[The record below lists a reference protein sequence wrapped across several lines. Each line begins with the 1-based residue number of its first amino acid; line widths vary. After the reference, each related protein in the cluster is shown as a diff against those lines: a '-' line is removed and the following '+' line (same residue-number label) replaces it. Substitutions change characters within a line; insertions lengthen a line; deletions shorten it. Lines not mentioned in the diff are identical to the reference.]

1 MESQNKVFASI
12 LLGFILFSSS
22 LAFGDLQEDEDI
34 FFEKGERA
42 FRGENFEKAISFY
55 DRALA
60 LDPNHVNS
68 LFKKGGTLLILNK
81 SNEAITL
88 FDKVLEIDPNHVNAL
103 SFKAD
108 ELVKMGKTQDAN
120 PLYERILQIEADHVG
135 ALSFNADELVKMS
148 KTTDAVQLYE
158 RILKLDPR
166 GTDPMGVSY
175 ADKFLKI
182 APNNANALNYKGNSL
197 VLLERSSEGNTV
209 IYGNNLDEAI
219 SYFDK
224 ALEIEPDHLEALFN
238 KGRALI
244 QKVRAS
250 GDDTTDISKLD
261 EGLSYVDRVLE
272 INPNHVGALNFRADE
287 LVRFEKNEEATPI
300 IDKVLE
306 LEPENVE
313 ALFLKGRTF
322 LIDKNWNDATTYFD
336 KVLRI
341 TPGNKIAQTNFQLAT
356 LALRTLPLDGYLDV
370 KVHDSEGRLVSN
382 IRVENLAILN
392 HTLGTNL
399 IDSWPSTQEI
409 IRNGNQYEVRQF
421 EQNSTVNLQYVWGG
435 ASHYGIMYPYE
446 SDSWLLRGNYWQYYV
461 DKGDTVTF
469 VYTVF
474 RPLA

>member
-1 MESQNKVFASI
+1 MVFAFI
-12 LLGFILFSSS
+12 LSGIILFSSN

-42 FRGENFEKAISFY
+42 FRVGNFEKAMSFY
-55 DRALA
+55 DRALES
-60 LDPNHVNS
+60 DPNHVNS

-81 SNEAITL
+81 SNEAIPL
-88 FDKVLEIDPNHVNAL
+88 FDKVLEIDPNHVDAL

-108 ELVKMGKTQDAN
+108 ELVKIGKTQDAN
-120 PLYERILQIEADHVG
+120 PLYERILKIEADHVG
-135 ALSFNADELVKMS
+135 ALSFNADELVKIGQIN
-148 KTTDAVQLYE
+148 DAVQLYE
-158 RILKLDPR
+158 RILKAEPR
-166 GTDPMGVSY
+166 GTDPLGVSY

-182 APNNANALNYKGNSL
+182 VPNNANALNYKGNSL

-209 IYGNNLDEAI
+209 IFGNNLDEAI

-224 ALEIEPDHLEALFN
+224 ALVIEPDHLEALFN

-250 GDDTTDISKLD
+250 GDDATDITKVS
-261 EGLSYVDRVLE
+261 EGLSYIDRVLE

-300 IDKVLE
+300 IDRVLE
-306 LEPENVE
+306 LEPENAE

-356 LALRTLPLDGYLDV
+356 LVLRTLPLDGYLDV
-370 KVHDSEGRLVSN
+370 KVHDSAGHLVSN
-382 IRVENLAILN
+382 IRVENLVLLN

-399 IDSWPSTQEI
+399 IDGWPTTQEMT
-409 IRNGNQYEVRQF
+409 RNGNQFEVRQF
-421 EQNSTVNLQYVWGG
+421 EQNATANFQYIWGG
-435 ASHYGIMYPYE
+435 ARHYGIMYPYE

>member
-1 MESQNKVFASI
+1 MVFASI

-42 FRGENFEKAISFY
+42 FRVGNFEKAISFY
-55 DRALA
+55 DRALE
-60 LDPNHVNS
+60 LNPNHVNS
-68 LFKKGGTLLILNK
+68 LFKKGGVLLIQDTPD
-81 SNEAITL
+81 EAITL
-88 FDKVLEIDPNHVNAL
+88 FDRVLEIDPNHVDSL

-108 ELVKMGKTQDAN
+108 ELVKREKIQDAK
-120 PLYERILQIEADHVG
+120 PLYERILKIEADHVG
-135 ALSFNADELVKMS
+135 ALSFNADELVKMG
-148 KTTDAVQLYE
+148 KTNDAVQLYE
-158 RILKLDPR
+158 RILKAEPR
-166 GTDPMGVSY
+166 GTDPLGVSY

-209 IYGNNLDEAI
+209 IFGNNLADAI

-224 ALEIEPDHLEALFN
+224 ALVIEPEHLEALFN

-250 GDDTTDISKLD
+250 GDDANDINKVG
-261 EGLSYVDRVLE
+261 EGLSYIDRVLE

-306 LEPENVE
+306 LEPENAE

-322 LIDKNWNDATTYFD
+322 LIDRNWNDATTYFD

-356 LALRTLPLDGYLDV
+356 LALGVLPLDGYLDV
-370 KVHDSEGRLVSN
+370 KVHDSAGHLVSN
-382 IRVENLAILN
+382 IRVESLAVLN

-399 IDSWPSTQEI
+399 IDGWPITQEMT
-409 IRNGNQYEVRQF
+409 RNGNQYEVRQYA
-421 EQNSTVNLQYVWGG
+421 QNSTVNLQYVWGG
-435 ASHYGIMYPYE
+435 ATHYGIKYPYE
-446 SDSWLLRGNYWQYYV
+446 PDSWLLRGNYWQYYV
-461 DKGDTVTF
+461 DKGDLVTF